1 MYMTKERSKM
11 IEVSATKL
19 RNNLFDYL
27 DKASEGE
34 TIIIRRNNR
43 EVARLVPTQ
52 QADWREKMRT
62 KPKLL
67 VTPEMLIEPM
77 ENIWKDYTSRRPFD
91 PLEERPKQDDKVT

>member
-1 MYMTKERSKM
+1 M

-52 QADWREKMRT
+52 QADWREKMRI

-67 VTPEMLIEPM
+67 VAPELLVQPM
-77 ENIWKDYTSRRPFD
+77 EDIWEDYT
-91 PLEERPKQDDKVT
+91 